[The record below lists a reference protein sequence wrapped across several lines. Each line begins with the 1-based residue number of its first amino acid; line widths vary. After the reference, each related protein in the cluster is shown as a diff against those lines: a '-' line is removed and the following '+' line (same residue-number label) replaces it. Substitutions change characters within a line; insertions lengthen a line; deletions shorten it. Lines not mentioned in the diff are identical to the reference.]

1 MDNVRLAFVV
11 ALAFIALMMWEAW
24 QKDYAQ
30 LETTTPMPE
39 QTTVDAVPEIAAAPA
54 PPSPRAT
61 AAPSPAVATPTSP
74 ELEVPR
80 SAQDR
85 KLATVTVV
93 TDLFALT
100 ISTIGGGI
108 DHAALLAYPIRIDT
122 SEPIALLQSNSTRT
136 FIYQSGLKSPED
148 PENQRTPN
156 HHTLYTSPREHY
168 QLEEGTDLLTVPLHW
183 QRDDGVSLTKTF
195 EFTRGSYL
203 INVSYEIENESTQAW
218 TVHRYEQL
226 QRTSESS
233 RQGMVYTFTG
243 AALSTPEKRF
253 EKFDYDDL
261 TDQPI
266 DLTASDAWV
275 GVMQHYF
282 VAALIPPRQ
291 ESNRYY
297 SLGLDDERYIVGYIG
312 AAAEIAAQSSAKLTS
327 AVFVGPK
334 RHDIIQQVAPGL
346 ELTVDYG
353 VLWFLA
359 KPLFVVLQWF
369 FDLTGNWGWAI
380 VILTICLKMAFY
392 PLSAAGYRSMANMR
406 RVQPRLLALRDR
418 YADDR
423 GRLNQAMMDLYKE
436 EKINPLGGC
445 FPILIQIPVFIA
457 LYWVLLESVEMRQA
471 PFVLWVHDLSEKDPF
486 FVLPLLMGISMW
498 LQQRLNPAPL
508 DPTQEK
514 VMKMLPFVF
523 TIFFAFFPSGLV
535 LYWLA
540 NNILSI
546 AQQWRITRVIEAKA

>member
-80 SAQDR
+80 SAQNR

-233 RQGMVYTFTG
+233 RRGMVYTFTG

-498 LQQRLNPAPL
+498 LQQRLNPAPM

>member
-1 MDNVRLAFVV
+1 MDNVRLALVV
-11 ALAFIALMMWEAW
+11 ALAFIALMIWEAW

-30 LETTTPMPE
+30 LETATPMPE
-39 QTTVDAVPEIAAAPA
+39 QTPVDAVPDIAAAPA
-54 PPSPRAT
+54 PPSPRAS
-61 AAPSPAVATPTSP
+61 AAPSPAVVTPTSP

-168 QLEEGTDLLTVPLHW
+168 QLEDGTDLLTVPLHW

-266 DLTASDAWV
+266 DLMASDAWI

-380 VILTICLKMAFY
+380 VILTILLKLAFY

-471 PFVLWVHDLSEKDPF
+471 PFVLWIHDLSEKDPF

-498 LQQRLNPAPL
+498 LQQRLNPAPM

>member
-1 MDNVRLAFVV
+1 MDNVRLALVV
-11 ALAFIALMMWEAW
+11 ASAFIALMLWEAW

-30 LETTTPMPE
+30 PKIAIPAPE
-39 QTTVDAVPEIAAAPA
+39 QTTNVAVPEIVAAPV
-54 PPSPRAT
+54 PLSPTVAT
-61 AAPSPAVATPTSP
+61 APSPAVVTPTSP
-74 ELEVPR
+74 ELEVPP

-100 ISTIGGGI
+100 ISTAGGSI
-108 DHAALLAYPIRIDT
+108 DHAALRAYPIRIDS
-122 SEPIALLQSNSTRT
+122 SEPIALLQSNATRT

-156 HHTLYTSPREHY
+156 HYTLYTSAREHY
-168 QLEEGTDLLTVPLHW
+168 QLEEWMDSLTVPLHW
-183 QRDDGVSLTKTF
+183 QRDDGVSVTKAF
-195 EFTRGSYL
+195 EFTRGSYM
-203 INVSYEIENESTQAW
+203 IKVSYEIENKSTQAW
-218 TVHRYEQL
+218 IVHHYEQL
-226 QRTSESS
+226 QRTRESN

-243 AALSTPEKRF
+243 AAFSTPENRF

-261 TDQPI
+261 ADQPI
-266 DLTASDAWV
+266 DLTASDSWI

-297 SLGLDDERYIVGYIG
+297 SLVLDNERYVVGYIG
-312 AAAEIAAQSSAKLTS
+312 AAAEIAPQSSAKLTGS
-327 AVFVGPK
+327 VFVGPK

-359 KPLFVVLQWF
+359 KPLFIVLKWF

-380 VILTICLKMAFY
+380 VILTILLKVAFY

-445 FPILIQIPVFIA
+445 FPIVIQIPVFIA

-498 LQQRLNPAPL
+498 LQQRLNPVPM